1 MDSHLKIT
9 VESITFTLAAMGEHK
24 DIPKGHKLVSIDT
37 RLVNNSWKNTR
48 DYIGCFHS
56 IKYAS
61 AKEKLLNSRKDITEF
76 KVSVPP
82 YIYLDSNGN
91 IDFYNGRNRFANLRN
106 SGVKEMTFV
115 MDSKEYKRFT
125 KTQAHVV

>member
-1 MDSHLKIT
+1 MS
-9 VESITFTLAAMGEHK
+9 EHK
-24 DIPKGHKLVSIDT
+24 DIPKGHKRVSIDT

-48 DYIGCFHS
+48 DYIGRFQS

-61 AKEKLLNSRKDITEF
+61 AKEKLLNSIKDITEF